1 MLKQPTRLSV
11 LQINLRA
18 AVASLLMLIAPVML
32 SNVAQAER
40 IKDIAMVEG
49 ARTNQLIGYGLVVG
63 LDGTGDQVT
72 QTPFTIQAA
81 RSMLQQF
88 GVNLPPGVNPQ
99 TKNMASV
106 IVTAELPP
114 FAKPGQ
120 KLDVT
125 VSSMGNAKSLRGG
138 ELLLTP
144 LKGGNGEIY
153 AVAQGAMVVSGFGAD
168 GSDGS
173 SIQVN
178 TKSAG
183 RIPNG
188 ALVEREVGSVLND
201 GTNRITFNLHT
212 ADFTTAR
219 NMASAINNVMGSG
232 TAEALDGVSVS
243 VLSPVDPAQKVAYL
257 AELENIDVGKA
268 ASAAKVIVNARS
280 GTIVIGSEVIVSPAA
295 VAHGSLTVTIDE
307 SVQVSQPGA
316 FAQGGQTA
324 VVPDSTVTGDQEEAR
339 LFVMEG
345 GVSLQEIVTAINKV
359 GAAPG
364 DLIAVLEALQQA
376 GALSAQI
383 VVI

>member
-18 AVASLLMLIAPVML
+18 AAASLLMLIAPVML
-32 SNVAQAER
+32 STAAQAER

-324 VVPDSTVTGDQEEAR
+324 VVPDSTVTAEQEDSR
-339 LFVMEG
+339 IFLMEG